1 MTPEIRRKFRN
12 ILHHLVSST
21 RSGSV
26 LICDQLKIGSFPG
39 DVISEYVVNL
49 EQSCNIS
56 FI

>member
-1 MTPEIRRKFRN
+1 LTPEIRRKFRN